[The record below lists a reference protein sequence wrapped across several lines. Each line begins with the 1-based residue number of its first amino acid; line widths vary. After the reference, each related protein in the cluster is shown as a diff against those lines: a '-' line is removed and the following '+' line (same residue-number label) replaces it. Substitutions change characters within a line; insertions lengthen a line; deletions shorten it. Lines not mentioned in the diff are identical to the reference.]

1 MTLISG
7 GRCPCHLH
15 VEFGSSQW
23 STGIVE
29 TLFLLLS
36 ENNRIGG
43 RLFVL
48 EYGVYSQI
56 RKLGWWS
63 ILSEISLPV
72 EVAALIF
79 LGLYF
84 TNMWSIDVAE
94 VYVMQVGVLM

>member
-7 GRCPCHLH
+7 GRCPYRLH
-15 VEFGSSQW
+15 VEFCSSQW
-23 STGIVE
+23 GTGIVE

-36 ENNRIGG
+36 ENNRISG

-48 EYGVYSQI
+48 EHGVYSQI

-63 ILSEISLPV
+63 ILSEISVPV

-94 VYVMQVGVLM
+94 VSVMQVGVLI